1 MNVSGKLR
9 PGSSKGT
16 ATTATNVTM
25 SPSARALLAFLPV
38 TLLSGAV
45 LAGTITGTVRSAET
59 GQPLAGKVVQAYDT
73 AGFLQATTN
82 SDATGLYILGNVPNG
97 NYRLL
102 AFDPDGVYA
111 TMFDANA
118 ESFETTRVTAI
129 SGTLPVT
136 RDFALVAGGSIA
148 GAVRLA
154 NGAPVA
160 GARVEAYNLSGTR
173 RGFTMT
179 GADGAFS
186 LVLPPGEYKLVAFDA
201 DPNHAF
207 SFFRDARTFADAT
220 RVSVAR
226 AQASA
231 VSFALPL
238 AARVSGT
245 IIESGSGLPLSAIT
259 VYAFT
264 PSGALIASTTTGS
277 NGAFTLSLPPGDYR
291 IVAADL
297 GRAFAPGFYGAT
309 RAFETATVLTLP
321 AGGVQPN
328 VQLALTR
335 GGTISGAVRD
345 AAGNAVR
352 DVTVAAYNLDGT
364 LHTTA
369 TSQLDG
375 TYSLLVAPGAY
386 KLVAFDPDFAF
397 ATRFFG
403 GARDFASASTVGVA
417 AGQNIHG
424 FDFSLVAGG
433 VVTGIVREGSQP
445 RAGITVAAYDPAGLL
460 VASAL
465 TNGEGRYVLALAPGE
480 YRIVAFD
487 QELRYAASYDRGA
500 NSFDETAPRNV
511 NAGTTITADI
521 TLRRGVVITG
531 EVLDAGG
538 APVSGVNVF
547 ALDAAG
553 NRVAGATS
561 IEGAFSLAAPPGTYT
576 YRAVDPAGRYATVEQ
591 AGTRFVLQATPR
603 RRGVR
608 H

>member
-1 MNVSGKLR
+1 M
-9 PGSSKGT
+9 P
-16 ATTATNVTM
+16 
-25 SPSARALLAFLPV
+25 PSARALLAFLLV
-38 TLLSGAV
+38 TLSSGTV
-45 LAGTITGTVRSAET
+45 LAGTITGTIRSAET

-82 SDATGLYILGNVPNG
+82 SDATGLYILSNVPNG

-111 TMFDANA
+111 TMFDGNA
-118 ESFETTRVTAI
+118 ESFETTRVTVVN
-129 SGTLPVT
+129 GTLPIT
-136 RDFALVAGGSIA
+136 RDFSLITGGSIA
-148 GAVRLA
+148 GVVRLA
-154 NGAPVA
+154 NGSPVA
-160 GARVEAYNLSGTR
+160 TATVEAYNLSGTR
-173 RGFTMT
+173 RGFTTT
-179 GADGAFS
+179 GQDGSFS

-201 DPNHAF
+201 NPNHAF
-207 SFFRDARTFADAT
+207 SFFRDARTFTDAT
-220 RVSVAR
+220 RVSVVKS
-226 AQASA
+226 QTSA
-231 VSFALPL
+231 ISFALAL
-238 AARVSGT
+238 AARVGGT
-245 IIESGSGLPLSAIT
+245 IVEGATGLPLNAIT
-259 VYAFT
+259 VYAYT
-264 PSGALIASTTTGS
+264 PSGALIATTTTGS
-277 NGAFTLSLPPGDYR
+277 NGAFTFSLPPGDYR

-297 GRAFAPGFYGAT
+297 GRGFAPGFYGAT
-309 RAFETATVLTLP
+309 RAFETSTIVTLP
-321 AGGVQPN
+321 AGGVQSN
-328 VQLALTR
+328 VQIALTR

-369 TSQLDG
+369 TSQIDG

-386 KLVAFDPDFAF
+386 KLVTFDPDFGY

-403 GARDFASASTVGVA
+403 GARDFASASAVGVA
-417 AGQNIHG
+417 AGQNLHG
-424 FDFSLVAGG
+424 FDFSLVASG
-433 VVTGIVREGSQP
+433 VVTGLVREGSQP

-460 VASAL
+460 VASAV
-465 TNGEGRYVLALAPGE
+465 TDAEGRYVLALAPGE

-511 NAGTTITADI
+511 TAGTTITADI
-521 TLRRGVVITG
+521 ALRRGVVISG
-531 EVLDAGG
+531 EVLDSSG
-538 APVSGVNVF
+538 APVSGVNIF

-561 IEGAFSLAAPPGTYT
+561 VDGTFRLAAPSGTYT

-591 AGTRFVLQATPR
+591 AGTRFVLQATPK

>member
-1 MNVSGKLR
+1 
-9 PGSSKGT
+9 
-16 ATTATNVTM
+16 M
-25 SPSARALLAFLPV
+25 SPSLRAFLAFLFV
-38 TLLSGAV
+38 TVAAGQT
-45 LAGTITGTVRSAET
+45 LAGTISGTVRSAET

-82 SDATGLYILGNVPNG
+82 TDATGLYILSNVPNG

-118 ESFETTRVTAI
+118 ESFETTRVTAVGNSPI
-129 SGTLPVT
+129 V
-136 RDFALVAGGSIA
+136 RDFALIVGGAIA

-154 NGAPVA
+154 SGAPIA
-160 GARVEAYNLSGTR
+160 SATVEAYNLSGTR
-173 RGFTMT
+173 RGFTIT
-179 GADGAFS
+179 DGNGSFS
-186 LVLPPGEYKLVAFDA
+186 LVLPPGEYKLVAFDV
-201 DPNHAF
+201 DPNHSF
-207 SFFRDARTFADAT
+207 NFFRDARTFADAT

-226 AQASA
+226 AQTSA
-231 VSFALPL
+231 VTFTLPVAARLSGRIVEAATALPL
-238 AARVSGT
+238 NG
-245 IIESGSGLPLSAIT
+245 IT
-259 VYAFT
+259 VYAYT
-264 PSGALIASTTTGS
+264 PSGALIATTTTGS
-277 NGAFTLSLPPGDYR
+277 NGTFTFSLPPGDYR

-297 GRAFAPGFYGAT
+297 GRTFGPGFYGST
-309 RAFETATVLTLP
+309 RAFETATVITLP
-321 AGGVQPN
+321 AGGVQSN
-328 VQLALTR
+328 LQLALTR

-352 DVTVAAYNLDGT
+352 DITVAAYNLDGT

-375 TYSLLVAPGAY
+375 TYSLLVAPGPY

-403 GARDFASASTVGVA
+403 GARDFASAGAVAVGS
-417 AGQNIHG
+417 GQNIHG
-424 FDFSLVAGG
+424 FDFRLVAGG

-460 VASAL
+460 VATAT
-465 TNGEGRYVLALAPGE
+465 TNAEGRYVLALAPGE

-487 QELRYAASYDRGA
+487 QQLRYAPSYDRGA

-511 NAGTTITADI
+511 NAGTTINADI
-521 TLRRGVVITG
+521 ALRPAIVITG
-531 EVLDAGG
+531 QVLDAGG

-547 ALDAAG
+547 ALDPAG
-553 NRVAGATS
+553 NRVAGTTS
-561 IEGAFSLAAPPGTYT
+561 VDGTFSLAAPSGTYT
-576 YRAVDPAGRYATVEQ
+576 YRAVDPAGRFATVEQ
-591 AGTRFVLQATPR
+591 AGTRFVLVATPK